1 MINQSNN
8 IKIEKINSP
17 INAIVNLPGS
27 KSITNRALLLAA
39 LAQGESKLNNFLY
52 CEDTVAFMQALESLG
67 IKISYHQG
75 KSECLIQGCSG
86 IFPNFKT
93 KVWCQ
98 DSGLAARFL
107 LAACANQ
114 ENGEYLFD
122 GTERLRERPLG
133 DLISVLEQ
141 QGANFSSLSMPLNIS
156 GKKLIGKHIFVPGD
170 VSSQFLSALLIIAP
184 YMQNSVSIETESLIS
199 QPYINLTCQM
209 MKSFGVNVQV
219 DNKNTQWKVISEQK
233 YLGTDYVIE
242 PDLSGASY
250 FFAAAAVTGGSITV
264 KNLDRENCLQGDIRF
279 LDVLE
284 KMGCVIYQEGSHIKI
299 QGPEKLGGIDQVDM
313 GDISDTMMSLAAI
326 APFASS
332 PTLITNIA
340 NTRLKESD
348 RIHAMVT
355 NLNNL
360 NIKTEQGDDWLK
372 IYPGEPNPGVINSF
386 NDHRIAMSCAL
397 LGLKASGIEIN
408 NPGCVAKTFP
418 DFFERFTLL
427 YA

>member
-1 MINQSNN
+1 MMNQN
-8 IKIEKINSP
+8 IKIKKINSP
-17 INAIVNLPGS
+17 INTIVDLPGS

-39 LAQGESKLNNFLY
+39 LARGESKLNNFLY
-52 CEDTVAFMQALESLG
+52 CEDTMAFMQALKSLG
-67 IKISYHQG
+67 VKMSYHQD
-75 KSECLIQGCSG
+75 KSECIIQGCSG
-86 IFPNFKT
+86 VFPDFNT

-98 DSGLAARFL
+98 DSGIAARFL

-114 ENGEYLFD
+114 ENGEYCFD
-122 GTERLRERPLG
+122 GTDRLRERPLG
-133 DLISVLEQ
+133 DLIAVLEQ
-141 QGANFSSLSMPLNIS
+141 QGANFSSSSMPLSVS
-156 GKKLIGKHIFVPGD
+156 GKKLVGKHIFVPGD

-184 YMQNSVSIETESLIS
+184 YMQNSVLIETENLIS
-199 QPYINLTCQM
+199 QPYINLTCKI

-233 YLGTDYVIE
+233 YLGADYVIE

-264 KNLDRENCLQGDIRF
+264 KNIDRKNCLQGDIKF

-284 KMGCVIYQEGSHIKI
+284 KMGCVISQEGSHIKI
-299 QGPEKLGGIDQVDM
+299 QGPEKLNGINKIDM
-313 GDISDTMMSLAAI
+313 GDISDTMMTLAAI

-340 NTRLKESD
+340 NTRVKESD

-360 NIKTEQGDDWLK
+360 NIQTEQGNDWLR
-372 IYPGEPNPGVINSF
+372 IYPGEPTPGFINSF

-397 LGLKASGIEIN
+397 LGLKAGGIEIN

-418 DFFERFTLL
+418 DFFDRFALL